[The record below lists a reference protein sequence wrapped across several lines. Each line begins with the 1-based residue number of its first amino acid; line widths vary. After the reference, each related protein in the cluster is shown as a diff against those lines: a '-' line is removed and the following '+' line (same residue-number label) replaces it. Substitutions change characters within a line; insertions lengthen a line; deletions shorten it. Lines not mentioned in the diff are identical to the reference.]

1 MKLTY
6 RKDLGIASIKSES
19 EWNKFEI
26 HTLLQNSQQ
35 KQPSINAYLGARYS
49 RSADSILDIA
59 SEIIKSGTDASERL
73 EKIFSGYGH
82 KSVGDMADLFVCI
95 ENIPLYVAMRIFYMA
110 SVVSGQERSTRYQNF
125 EKPEFVK
132 IPEEV
137 CSNKSIIKGYEDI
150 ILKQMNDYHDLLE
163 PTKALLQAH
172 FKINMEDSQEKSAL
186 QARAFDTARYLIP
199 LGIQTS
205 AGYLMSARSWSE
217 MIGLLCA
224 SDNISENEIADL
236 LLNLL
241 GESELKADG
250 YIREADN
257 LLRHTDAN
265 CCRKN
270 STREILKYLEGK
282 ISRKQIKEIPE
293 NALDAVKVSMGIDST
308 EALISNYEL
317 LLNPLGSREEFEFT
331 EEDEEKIGDIIFE
344 NHNHHNLLGNIGQ
357 AGSIKIEGFTDLGVL
372 KDLNRHRSMERYI
385 PWLHDEIDLDQE
397 LNRPNEECVYLCS
410 YLEIPV
416 MEKIKKEYQS
426 RLSETYD
433 MIRKWRSEAKDS
445 MAIEVVNEYTKYLL
459 PYAHCT
465 KYIMYGSFDD
475 VQYVVNLRTRNGGHI
490 AYRAVTYEW
499 LRKLGIEDPIWK
511 PLVSKIPKPLYDDRN
526 QFVDRS

>member
-1 MKLTY
+1 MRLSYK
-6 RKDLGIASIKSES
+6 KDLSIASIESES
-19 EWNKFEI
+19 KWNKFKV
-26 HTLLQNSQQ
+26 HTLLQNPNQ

-59 SEIIKSGTDASERL
+59 SEIIKNNTDASERL

-95 ENIPLYVAMRIFYMA
+95 ENIPLYSAMRIFYLA
-110 SVVSGQERSTRYQNF
+110 SVVAGQERSTRFQNF
-125 EKPEFVK
+125 ESPEFVK

-137 CSNKSIIKGYEDI
+137 CDDRELIKEYERI
-150 ILKQMNDYHDLLE
+150 ILKQMDDYHDLLE
-163 PTKALLQAH
+163 PTRLALEKH
-172 FKINMEDSQEKSAL
+172 FNIDMENGQEKSAL
-186 QARAFDTARYLIP
+186 QARAFDTARYLLP

-217 MIGLLCA
+217 MISLLCA
-224 SDNISENEIADL
+224 SDSPSEKEIANL

-257 LLRHTDAN
+257 LIRHTDAN

-270 STREILKYLEGK
+270 STQEVLNYLKTK
-282 ISRKQIKEIPE
+282 ISRKQIEAIPE
-293 NALDAVKVSMGIDST
+293 DAVSSIEVDSGVDGVET
-308 EALISNYEL
+308 LISNYEL
-317 LLNPLGSREEFEFT
+317 LLNPLGSREEFEFDD
-331 EEDEEKIGDIIFE
+331 EDQEVVGNIIFD
-344 NHNHHNLLGNIGQ
+344 NHSHHNLIGNIGQ
-357 AGSIKIEGFTDLGVL
+357 SGSIRLAGFADLGVL

-385 PWLHDEIDLDQE
+385 PWLHEEVDLDQE
-397 LNRPNEECVYLCS
+397 LDRPNEECVYLCN
-410 YLEIPV
+410 YLDIP
-416 MEKIKKEYQS
+416 ELLELKNEYLV

-433 MIRKWRSEAKDS
+433 MIRNWYQNAKQKMNS
-445 MAIEVVNEYTKYLL
+445 GIAKEYAKYLF

-465 KYIMYGSFDD
+465 KYVLCGSFDD
-475 VQYVVNLRTRNGGHI
+475 LQYVVNLRTRNGGHI
-490 AYRAVTYEW
+490 AYRTLTYGW
-499 LRKLGIEDPIWK
+499 LKSLAENDTIWN
-511 PLVSKIPKPLYDDRN
+511 PLLEKITEPQFDDRN